1 MINSKIVVW
10 TILWFFIIF
19 GLSNMI
25 TVNTGLFDC
34 IIFGLIMF
42 ILKTGIK
49 STLMNKE

>member
-10 TILWFFIIF
+10 TILWFFIMF

-34 IIFGLIMF
+34 IMFGIIVF
-42 ILKTGIK
+42 VLKTGIE
-49 STLMNKE
+49 STLKNKE